1 MNTHK
6 LPISH
11 EIETIIKKLND
22 MIAGSPINFN
32 KTTKEP
38 CKYGASCTRKN
49 PTHFNSFQHPSDTS
63 LNDNYL
69 LQLKTRINE
78 FKPDIIKLVTL
89 FSIEWQKDNLLT
101 DLRRPVFKKLLI
113 GAKTY
118 INERGNVRFIPE
130 DKIYFYLLAV
140 IHSNF
145 SFFSTKYEPQFFINL
160 FMAMEEESVTGIYNM
175 SNIEYKKIFKNDSV
189 NVETLVLN
197 TPIQGITL
205 ESNEFISLAN
215 TTLIMS
221 FIPFLTP
228 SKRYGGKATTKKPRK
243 MNKRMKTRRRRKRKC
258 IAKK

>member
-6 LPISH
+6 LHMFP

-221 FIPFLTP
+221 FINFKNA
-228 SKRYGGKATTKKPRK
+228 SKRNGGKATTKKPRK